1 MIVVSTNMSKERENS
16 RTTEWKWGTLAALG
30 VMLLALWPQMN
41 MWIARGHNWQ
51 GSYVSVQGDEVAYSA
66 YINALIDGRPRRND
80 PYSGRDDTPIQP
92 RPESLFSVQFF
103 PAYVVAL
110 PARIFGISASTAF
123 IASIAISAIASSLA
137 VFWLLATMTG
147 DGKLAATGAIIVLCL
162 GTLVASQGEARVL
175 LGLTIIF
182 DDYFPFLRR
191 YQPSV
196 TFPLLFIMF
205 GSVWHALRSDSRRA
219 IAMWSV
225 IAGVIIAMLIFS
237 YFYLWTAAAAW
248 LACLSIVWLAARPG
262 EWRRIAS
269 VFGIIGAFAGAALV
283 PYSILLSHRATETDA
298 SILMIYSHAPDLLRV
313 PELMS
318 LVVLA
323 ILAVQAWRGRL
334 DWKAGNVLF
343 TASLA
348 LTSLVVFNQ
357 QVLTG
362 RSLQPMHYEIFVTNY
377 VALLALVLTAA
388 ILIAALEPKREIPS
402 RILALITLAVFGWG
416 IVEATGATNRN
427 VNQARLRD
435 DAMPVLKWL
444 AQESKRVGSRGP
456 DSDPRNP
463 RAVVFASPLA
473 IADTLPTGAPQAQL
487 FIGRLAYYG
496 GSDAAETRER
506 FYQYLYY
513 SGTSEKELAQAIL
526 EGRFAIIASLF
537 GIERI
542 FPGLATKQQP
552 ITLEEVKAEVRKY
565 SDYINSFTRE
575 RAGHPTLSYV
585 AVPTDAAP
593 DLTNLDHWYE
603 RGPGEQAGLFTIYRV
618 KLKP

>member
-1 MIVVSTNMSKERENS
+1 MVGFTDMHDEPEQAETI
-16 RTTEWKWGTLAALG
+16 EWRWGLLASLG
-30 VMLLALWPQMN
+30 MMLLALWPQMN

-80 PYSGRDDTPIQP
+80 PYSGRDDTPEHP

-103 PAYVVAL
+103 PAYAVAL
-110 PARIFGISASTAF
+110 PARLFGISASTAF
-123 IASIAISAIASSLA
+123 IVLIAISAITSSLA
-137 VFWLLATMTG
+137 VFWLLATLTG
-147 DGKLAATGAIIVLCL
+147 NSKLASTGAILILCL

-175 LGLTIIF
+175 LGLPIIF

-205 GSVWHALRSDSRRA
+205 GAVWHALQGDSRRA
-219 IAMWSV
+219 IALWSIV
-225 IAGVIIAMLIFS
+225 AGVIIATLVFS
-237 YFYLWTAAAAW
+237 YFYLWTAVAAW
-248 LACLSIVWLAARPG
+248 LACLCIVWLATRPA
-262 EWRRIAS
+262 EWQRIAS
-269 VFGIIGAFAGAALV
+269 VFGIIGVFAAAALV
-283 PYSILLSHRATETDA
+283 PYAILLSHRATETDS

-313 PELMS
+313 PELIS
-318 LVVLA
+318 LFVLA
-323 ILAVQAWRGRL
+323 ILALQAWRGKLEWR
-334 DWKAGNVLF
+334 ACNVLF

-362 RSLQPMHYEIFVTNY
+362 RSLQPMHYEIFVANY
-377 VALLALVLTAA
+377 VALLAVVLTAA
-388 ILIAALEPKREIPS
+388 MLIAAWRPRREIPKK
-402 RILALITLAVFGWG
+402 ILAYLALAVFGWG
-416 IVEATGATNRN
+416 IVEATAATNRN
-427 VNQARLRD
+427 VNQARVRD
-435 DAMPVLKWL
+435 DAMPVVKWL
-444 AQESKRVGSRGP
+444 AQESQRSGARGT
-456 DSDPRNP
+456 DSDPQNP

-496 GSDAAETRER
+496 GSNATETRER

-526 EGRFAIIASLF
+526 EGRFSIVAALF

-542 FPGLATKQQP
+542 FSGLATKQEP
-552 ITLEEVKAEVRKY
+552 ITLEEVKAEVKKY

-575 RAGHPTLSYV
+575 RAEHPTLSYV
-585 AVPTDAAP
+585 VVPTEVASN
-593 DLTNLDHWYE
+593 LTNLDRWYE
-603 RGPGEQAGLFTIYRV
+603 RGPGEQAGSFTIYSV

>member
-1 MIVVSTNMSKERENS
+1 MMGFTDMRHEPEETKTI
-16 RTTEWKWGTLAALG
+16 EWRWGVLAALG
-30 VMLLALWPQMN
+30 MMLLALWPQMN

-80 PYSGRDDTPIQP
+80 PYSGRDDTPAQL

-103 PAYVVAL
+103 PAYAVAL
-110 PARIFGISASTAF
+110 PARFFGISASTAF
-123 IASIAISAIASSLA
+123 IVLIAISAITSALA
-137 VFWLLATMTG
+137 VFWLLATITG
-147 DGKLAATGAIIVLCL
+147 NSKLAATGALVVLCL

-175 LGLTIIF
+175 LGLPIIF

-196 TFPLLFIMF
+196 TFPLLFLMF
-205 GSVWHALRSDSRRA
+205 GSVWHAIRSDSRRA
-219 IAMWSV
+219 MAVWSV
-225 IAGVIIAMLIFS
+225 VAGVIIATLIFS
-237 YFYLWTAAAAW
+237 YFYLWTAVAGW
-248 LACLSIVWLAARPG
+248 LACLGIVRLVTLPG
-262 EWRRIAS
+262 EWRRIVS
-269 VFGIIGAFAGAALV
+269 VFGIIGVFAAAALV
-283 PYSILLSHRATETDA
+283 PYAILLSHRANETDS

-313 PELMS
+313 PELLS
-318 LVVLA
+318 LLVLA
-323 ILAVQAWRGRL
+323 ILALQAWRGKLEWRA
-334 DWKAGNVLF
+334 DNVTF

-362 RSLQPMHYEIFVTNY
+362 RSLQPMHYEIFVANY
-377 VALLALVLTAA
+377 VALLALVLTAT
-388 ILIAALEPKREIPS
+388 ILIAALEPKRELPS
-402 RILALITLAVFGWG
+402 RILAFITLAVFGWG
-416 IVEATGATNRN
+416 IVEATAATNRN

-444 AQESKRVGSRGP
+444 AQESQRSGSRGP
-456 DSDPRNP
+456 DSDPQNP

-496 GSDAAETRER
+496 GSNVAETRER

-526 EGRFAIIASLF
+526 EGRLSIVASLF

-542 FPGLATKQQP
+542 FPGLATKQEL
-552 ITLEEVKAEVRKY
+552 ITLEEVKAEVKKY

-575 RAGHPTLSYV
+575 RAAHPALSYV
-585 AVPTDAAP
+585 VVPTEVASN
-593 DLTNLDHWYE
+593 LTNLDRWYE
-603 RGPGEQAGLFTIYRV
+603 RGPGEQAGSFTIYRV